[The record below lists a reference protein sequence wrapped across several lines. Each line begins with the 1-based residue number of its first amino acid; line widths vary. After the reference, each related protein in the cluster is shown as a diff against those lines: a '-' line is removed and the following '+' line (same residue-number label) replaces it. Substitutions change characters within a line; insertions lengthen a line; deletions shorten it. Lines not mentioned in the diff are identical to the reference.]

1 MKEVWYKV
9 VAGTEVLANYFADPA
24 AALAVRDRLEA
35 DGYACG
41 RVVRTTPKSRARVRP
56 KR

>member
-9 VAGTEVLANYFADPA
+9 VAGTEVLANYFSSPA
-24 AALAVRDRLEA
+24 AAMAVRDRLEA

-41 RVVRTTPKSRARVRP
+41 RVVKTTPKSRARVR
-56 KR
+56 KK

>member
-9 VAGTEVLANYFADPA
+9 VAGTEVLANYFPNHT

-41 RVVRTTPKSRARVRP
+41 RVVKTTPKSRARVR
-56 KR
+56 KK